1 MGNIDKSRMTAK
13 CKGIPGFVR
22 IVVVDL
28 DAFIHAGPEAM
39 MAVYAVRE
47 PEEGDKPS
55 GDEVVVN
62 VRKGDLS
69 EFEVA

>member
-1 MGNIDKSRMTAK
+1 MGNLKKTYVTAK
-13 CKGIPGFVR
+13 CKGIQGQVR
-22 IVVVDL
+22 VEVVDL
-28 DAFIHAGPEAM
+28 DAFVHVGPEAM
-39 MAVYAVRE
+39 MAVYVVLE
-47 PEEGDKPS
+47 PEDGEQPS

>member
-1 MGNIDKSRMTAK
+1 MGNLKKTYLTAK
-13 CKGIPGFVR
+13 CKGIQGQVR
-22 IVVVDL
+22 IEVVDL

-39 MAVYAVRE
+39 VAIYAVRE
-47 PEEGDKPS
+47 PEEGDSPS
-55 GDEVVVN
+55 GDEVVVC